1 MHVYIPLLFFSGV
14 DYIDAPTPYM
24 MGLHSGV
31 DIASLSMDG
40 VVVVDLEKNCITTS
54 KEIPAIPE
62 PEMSSL
68 RNEILKLLHPNV
80 VWIDSMKAD
89 LQSHQQYAKP
99 WSPQKDLK
107 AERQQKL
114 VTLYQLQLE
123 AGRENEKKV
132 LNGVPKTKLEKIRSF
147 QSFWTKLQNLI
158 RKDTYV
164 ARPCKLR
171 YSEALVVWSGV

>member
-1 MHVYIPLLFFSGV
+1 
-14 DYIDAPTPYM
+14 M

-99 WSPQKDLK
+99 WSPQKDVHL
-107 AERQQKL
+107 
-114 VTLYQLQLE
+114 
-123 AGRENEKKV
+123 
-132 LNGVPKTKLEKIRSF
+132 S
-147 QSFWTKLQNLI
+147 
-158 RKDTYV
+158 
-164 ARPCKLR
+164 
-171 YSEALVVWSGV
+171 

>member
-14 DYIDAPTPYM
+14 DYIDALTPYM
-24 MGLHSGV
+24 MGLHS
-31 DIASLSMDG
+31 G

-54 KEIPAIPE
+54 EEIPAIPE

-99 WSPQKDLK
+99 WSPQKDVHLRLLILLLLLYMDSRLIN
-107 AERQQKL
+107 AIYPFLVSYYLQQVAFSKL
-114 VTLYQLQLE
+114 NY
-123 AGRENEKKV
+123 
-132 LNGVPKTKLEKIRSF
+132 
-147 QSFWTKLQNLI
+147 
-158 RKDTYV
+158 
-164 ARPCKLR
+164 
-171 YSEALVVWSGV
+171 